1 MNSIWIALFSFV
13 GFIVA
18 YNTYGKF
25 LARKLFGIDPSRETP
40 ASEMEDGVDYV
51 PTKREI
57 LFGHHFTS
65 IAGTGPIV
73 GPAIAVIWGW
83 VPALIWVVFGS
94 IFIGAVHDLG
104 ALVLSLR
111 NKGRTIGDLAE
122 TIVNPNVK
130 RAFLWIILIALFI
143 VLAVFALVIA
153 TIFKLYPQSV
163 LAVWIEL
170 PIALWVGRMI
180 YRRGANLTVTA
191 VSAAALLYL
200 FVVIGA
206 YIPIAMPDLF
216 GVSSVVWWSLIL
228 FIYAY
233 IASVLPVQK
242 LLQPRD
248 YINGHQLF
256 IVMTLLIMGLLAAR
270 PEMAAPA
277 VNFSLPSGA
286 SFWEKVQALT
296 TGGGAGIANAPALIP
311 FVFITI
317 ACGAVSGFHC
327 LVSSGTTSKQM
338 SSEAHARSIGYGA
351 MLLEGA
357 LATMVVIAC
366 GAAIGLKAGPD
377 GSPLGAAAFT
387 EHYASW
393 DAASGLA
400 PKLAAFVDGSAQMI
414 MAVGIPETIAVAI
427 MGVMVASFAGT
438 TLDTATRLQRYVIA
452 EIAQDLRIQP
462 LQNRHAATFLAVG
475 SAAILAF
482 QKGGTGGL
490 VLWPLFGTANQLIGA
505 LALLV
510 ITVWLA
516 KQGKRTAYTALPMAF
531 MLAVS
536 GWAIAANLLEFYRQ
550 AQWHLFAIGSVI
562 FALELWMIGEIV
574 RHMGSRT
581 QTDPAPPRRN
591 MTRTR
596 KET

>member
-1 MNSIWIALFSFV
+1 MNSIWIALFAFV

-25 LARKLFGIDPSRETP
+25 LAQKLFGIDPSRKTP
-40 ASEMEDGVDYV
+40 ANELEDGRDYV

-65 IAGTGPIV
+65 IAGVGPIV

-83 VPALIWVVFGS
+83 VPAMIWVVFGS
-94 IFIGAVHDLG
+94 IFVGAVHDLG

-111 NKGRTIGDLAE
+111 NKGRTIGDIAE
-122 TIVNPNVK
+122 AIVTPSVK
-130 RAFLWIILIALFI
+130 RAFLWILLIALFI

-153 TIFKLYPQSV
+153 TIFKLYPTSV
-163 LAVWIEL
+163 LAVWVEL
-170 PIALWVGRMI
+170 PIALWVGHMI
-180 YRRGANLTVTA
+180 YKRGANSGVMA
-191 VSAAALLYL
+191 IIAAALLYL

-206 YIPIAMPDLF
+206 YVPLSMPDFF
-216 GVSSVVWWSLIL
+216 GVSSVIWWSVIL
-228 FIYAY
+228 FVYAY

-256 IVMTLLIMGLLAAR
+256 IVLTLLIIGLLLSR
-270 PEMAAPA
+270 PEMVAPA
-277 VNFSLPSGA
+277 VNVSLPEDI
-286 SFWEKVQALT
+286 SFWEKIKSLT
-296 TGGGAGIANAPALIP
+296 TAGGAGIAGAPALIP

-338 SSEAHARSIGYGA
+338 ASESHARSVGYGA

-366 GAAIGLKAGPD
+366 GAAIGLKAGAD
-377 GSPLGAAAFT
+377 GSALGVAAFT
-387 EHYASW
+387 ERYAEW
-393 DAASGLA
+393 GAANGLGA
-400 PKLAAFVDGSAQMI
+400 KLGAFVDGSAQMI
-414 MAVGIPETIAVAI
+414 MAIGIPEAIAVAI

-438 TLDTATRLQRYVIA
+438 TLDTATRLQRYIVTEIA
-452 EIAQDLRIQP
+452 EDLNVKP
-462 LQNRHAATFLAVG
+462 LQTRHGATVFAVG
-475 SAAILAF
+475 SAALLAF
-482 QKGGTGGL
+482 QNGGTGGMT
-490 VLWPLFGTANQLIGA
+490 LWPLFGTANQLIGA

-516 KQGKRTAYTALPMAF
+516 KQSKRTFYTSLPMAF

-536 GWAIAANLLEFYRQ
+536 GWALIGNLYLHVGEGK
-550 AQWHLFAIGSVI
+550 WHLVLIGGLI

-574 RHMGSRT
+574 RYMSRYKRP
-581 QTDPAPPRRN
+581 DPTA
-591 MTRTR
+591 T
-596 KET
+596 EEA

>member
-1 MNSIWIALFSFV
+1 MNSVWIALIAFV
-13 GFIVA
+13 GFIAA

-25 LARKLFGIDPSRETP
+25 LAQKLFGIDPSRKTP
-40 ASEMEDGVDYV
+40 ANELEDGRDYV

-65 IAGTGPIV
+65 IAGVGPIV

-83 VPALIWVVFGS
+83 VPAMIWVVFGS
-94 IFIGAVHDLG
+94 IFVGAVHDLG

-111 NKGRTIGDLAE
+111 NKGRTIGDIAE
-122 TIVNPNVK
+122 RIVTPSVK
-130 RAFLWIILIALFI
+130 RAFLWILLIALFI

-153 TIFKLYPQSV
+153 NIFSLYPSSV

-170 PIALWVGRMI
+170 PIAVWVGHMI
-180 YRRGANLTVTA
+180 YKRGANSGVMA
-191 VSAAALLYL
+191 IIAAALLYL
-200 FVVIGA
+200 FVVVGA
-206 YIPIAMPDLF
+206 YVPLQMPNFF
-216 GVSSVVWWSLIL
+216 GVSSVIWWSIIL
-228 FIYAY
+228 FAYAY

-256 IVMTLLIMGLLAAR
+256 IVLALLIIGLLLSR
-270 PEMAAPA
+270 PEMVAPA
-277 VNFSLPSGA
+277 VNFSLPEEA
-286 SFWEKVQALT
+286 TFWEKIKGAT
-296 TGGGAGIANAPALIP
+296 TAGGAGIAGAPALIP

-338 SSEAHARSIGYGA
+338 ASESDARSVGYGA

-366 GAAIGLKAGPD
+366 GAAIGLKAGAD
-377 GSPLGAAAFT
+377 GSALGAAAFT
-387 EHYASW
+387 ERYAEW
-393 DAASGLA
+393 GAANGLGA
-400 PKLAAFVDGSAQMI
+400 KLSAFVDGSAQMI
-414 MAVGIPETIAVAI
+414 MAIGIPEAVAVAI

-438 TLDTATRLQRYVIA
+438 TLDTATRLQRYIVTEIA
-452 EIAQDLRIQP
+452 EDLKIKP
-462 LQNRHAATFLAVG
+462 LQTRHGATIFAVG
-475 SAAILAF
+475 SAALLSF
-482 QKGGTGGL
+482 QNGGAGGMA
-490 VLWPLFGTANQLIGA
+490 LWPLFGTANQLIGA

-516 KQGKRTAYTALPMAF
+516 KQSKRTLYTALPMAF

-536 GWAIAANLLEFYRQ
+536 GWALIGNLYEH
-550 AQWHLFAIGSVI
+550 AGKGAWHLVVIGGLI

-574 RHMGSRT
+574 RYMSRYK
-581 QTDPAPPRRN
+581 QPDPTA
-591 MTRTR
+591 T
-596 KET
+596 EEA

>member
-1 MNSIWIALFSFV
+1 MNSVWIALIAFV
-13 GFIVA
+13 GFIAA

-25 LARKLFGIDPSRETP
+25 LAQKLFGIDPSRKTP
-40 ASEMEDGVDYV
+40 ANELEDGRDYV

-65 IAGTGPIV
+65 IAGVGPIV

-83 VPALIWVVFGS
+83 VPAMIWVVFGS
-94 IFIGAVHDLG
+94 IFVGAVHDLG

-111 NKGRTIGDLAE
+111 NKGRTIGDIAE
-122 TIVNPNVK
+122 RIVTPSVK
-130 RAFLWIILIALFI
+130 RAFLWILLIALFI

-153 TIFKLYPQSV
+153 NIFSLYPSSV

-170 PIALWVGRMI
+170 PIAVWVGHMI
-180 YRRGANLTVTA
+180 YKRGANSGVMA
-191 VSAAALLYL
+191 IIAAALLYL
-200 FVVIGA
+200 FVVVGA
-206 YIPIAMPDLF
+206 YVPLQMPNFF
-216 GVSSVVWWSLIL
+216 GVSSVIWWSIIL
-228 FIYAY
+228 FAYAY

-256 IVMTLLIMGLLAAR
+256 IVLALLIVGLLLSR
-270 PEMAAPA
+270 PEMVAPA
-277 VNFSLPSGA
+277 VNFSLPEEA
-286 SFWEKVQALT
+286 TFWEKIKGAT
-296 TGGGAGIANAPALIP
+296 TAGGAGIAGAPALIP

-338 SSEAHARSIGYGA
+338 ASESDARSVGYGA

-366 GAAIGLKAGPD
+366 GAAIGLETGAD
-377 GSPLGAAAFT
+377 GSALGAAAFA
-387 EHYASW
+387 ERYPGWEEAK
-393 DAASGLA
+393 GLGA
-400 PKLAAFVDGSAQMI
+400 KLSAFVDGSAQMI
-414 MAVGIPETIAVAI
+414 MAIGIPEAVAVAI

-438 TLDTATRLQRYVIA
+438 TLDTATRLQRYIVTEIA
-452 EIAQDLRIQP
+452 EDLKIKP
-462 LQNRHAATFLAVG
+462 LQTRHGATIFAVG
-475 SAAILAF
+475 SAALLSF
-482 QKGGTGGL
+482 QNGGAGGMA
-490 VLWPLFGTANQLIGA
+490 LWPLFGTANQLIGA

-516 KQGKRTAYTALPMAF
+516 KQSKRTLYTALPMAF

-536 GWAIAANLLEFYRQ
+536 GWALIGNLYEHVGKG
-550 AQWHLFAIGSVI
+550 AWHLVVIGGLI

-574 RHMGSRT
+574 RYMSRYK
-581 QTDPAPPRRN
+581 QPDPTA
-591 MTRTR
+591 T
-596 KET
+596 EEA

>member
-1 MNSIWIALFSFV
+1 MNSIWIALFAFV

-25 LARKLFGIDPSRETP
+25 LAQKLFGIDPNRKTP
-40 ASEMEDGVDYV
+40 ANELEDGHDYV

-65 IAGTGPIV
+65 IAGVGPIV

-83 VPALIWVVFGS
+83 VPAMIWVVFGS
-94 IFIGAVHDLG
+94 IFVGAVHDLG
-104 ALVLSLR
+104 SLVLSLR
-111 NKGRTIGDLAE
+111 NKGRTIGDIAE
-122 TIVNPNVK
+122 AIVTPSVK
-130 RAFLWIILIALFI
+130 RAFLWILLIALFI

-153 TIFKLYPQSV
+153 TIFSLYPTSV

-170 PIALWVGRMI
+170 PIAVWVGHMI
-180 YRRGANLTVTA
+180 YKRGANSGVMA
-191 VSAAALLYL
+191 IIAAALLYL

-206 YIPIAMPDLF
+206 YVPLSMPAFF
-216 GVSSVVWWSLIL
+216 GVSPVIWWSIIL
-228 FIYAY
+228 FAYAY

-256 IVMTLLIMGLLAAR
+256 IVLALLIAGLLLSR
-270 PEMAAPA
+270 PEMVAPA
-277 VNFSLPSGA
+277 VNFSLPEEA
-286 SFWEKVQALT
+286 TFWEKIKGAT
-296 TGGGAGIANAPALIP
+296 TAGGAGIADAPALIP

-338 SSEAHARSIGYGA
+338 ASESHAQSIGYGA

-366 GAAIGLKAGPD
+366 GAAIGLKTGAD
-377 GSPLGAAAFT
+377 GNALGTAAFT
-387 EHYASW
+387 EHYAGW
-393 DAASGLA
+393 NAANGLGD
-400 PKLAAFVDGSAQMI
+400 KLGAFVDGSAQMI
-414 MAVGIPETIAVAI
+414 MAVGIPEAVAVAI

-438 TLDTATRLQRYVIA
+438 TLDTATRLQRYIVTEIA
-452 EIAQDLRIQP
+452 EDLNVKP
-462 LQNRHAATFLAVG
+462 LQTRHGATIFAVG
-475 SAAILAF
+475 SAALLAF
-482 QKGGTGGL
+482 QNGGTGGMA
-490 VLWPLFGTANQLIGA
+490 LWPLFGTANQLIGA

-510 ITVWLA
+510 ITVWLT
-516 KQGKRTAYTALPMAF
+516 KQSKRTLYTALPMAF

-536 GWAIAANLLEFYRQ
+536 GWALIGNLYQHTGE
-550 AQWHLFAIGSVI
+550 AKWHLVIIGGLI
-562 FALELWMIGEIV
+562 LALELWMIGEIA
-574 RHMGSRT
+574 RYMSRYKRP
-581 QTDPAPPRRN
+581 DPTA
-591 MTRTR
+591 T
-596 KET
+596 EEA

>member
-1 MNSIWIALFSFV
+1 MNSIWIALIAFV

-25 LARKLFGIDPSRETP
+25 LAQKLFGIDPSRKTP
-40 ASEMEDGVDYV
+40 ANELEDGRDYV

-65 IAGTGPIV
+65 IAGVGPIV

-83 VPALIWVVFGS
+83 VPAMIWVVFGS
-94 IFIGAVHDLG
+94 IFVGAVHDLG

-111 NKGRTIGDLAE
+111 NKGRTIGDIAE
-122 TIVNPNVK
+122 RIVTPSVK
-130 RAFLWIILIALFI
+130 RAFLWILLIALFI

-153 TIFKLYPQSV
+153 NIFSLYPSSV

-170 PIALWVGRMI
+170 PIAVWVGHMI
-180 YRRGANLTVTA
+180 YKRGANSGVMA
-191 VSAAALLYL
+191 IIAAALLYL

-206 YIPIAMPDLF
+206 YVPLEMPAFL
-216 GVSSVVWWSLIL
+216 GVSPVIWWSIIL
-228 FIYAY
+228 FAYAY

-256 IVMTLLIMGLLAAR
+256 IVLALLIVGLLLSR
-270 PEMAAPA
+270 PEMVAPA
-277 VNFSLPSGA
+277 VNFSLPEEA
-286 SFWEKVQALT
+286 TFWEKIKGAT
-296 TGGGAGIANAPALIP
+296 TAGGAGIAGAPALIP

-338 SSEAHARSIGYGA
+338 ASESDARSVGYGA

-366 GAAIGLKAGPD
+366 GAAIGLETGAD
-377 GSPLGAAAFT
+377 GNALGAAAFA
-387 EHYASW
+387 ERYPGWEEAK
-393 DAASGLA
+393 GLGA
-400 PKLAAFVDGSAQMI
+400 KLSAFVDGSAQMI
-414 MAVGIPETIAVAI
+414 MAIGIPEAVAVAI

-438 TLDTATRLQRYVIA
+438 TLDTATRLQRYIVTEIA
-452 EIAQDLRIQP
+452 EDLKIKP
-462 LQNRHAATFLAVG
+462 LQTRHGATIFAVG
-475 SAAILAF
+475 SAALLSF
-482 QKGGTGGL
+482 QNGGAGGMT
-490 VLWPLFGTANQLIGA
+490 LWPLFGTANQLIGA

-516 KQGKRTAYTALPMAF
+516 KQSKRTLYTALPMAF

-536 GWAIAANLLEFYRQ
+536 GWALIGNLYLHVGKGE
-550 AQWHLFAIGSVI
+550 WHLVVIGGLI

-574 RHMGSRT
+574 RYMSRYK
-581 QTDPAPPRRN
+581 QPDPTA
-591 MTRTR
+591 T
-596 KET
+596 EEA